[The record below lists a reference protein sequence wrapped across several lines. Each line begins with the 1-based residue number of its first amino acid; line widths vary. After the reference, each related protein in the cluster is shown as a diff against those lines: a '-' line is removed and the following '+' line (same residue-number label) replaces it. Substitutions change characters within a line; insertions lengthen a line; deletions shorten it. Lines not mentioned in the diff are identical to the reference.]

1 MIEFE
6 DIKSA
11 MRYLNNSE
19 RDLTVRNTKIYDT
32 NTNELIAIVKL
43 NKDKK

>member
-1 MIEFE
+1 MLEFE

-19 RDLTVRNTKIYDT
+19 RDLIVRNTKIYDT
-32 NTNELIAIVKL
+32 HTNELIAIIKL
-43 NKDKK
+43 EK